1 MTTVFMRCTKPRRG
15 AGKESPWTALARPPA
30 DAGGFS
36 GAALARA
43 STGTPGQETQC
54 RRGAGLRA
62 GRARVRHPTHTFG
75 RAAPTGDNS
84 HQGSGREAKTRNR
97 SCDGV
102 CGGRGWQPLFGSCH
116 RKTLFQGSF
125 SVVSLHAAC
134 ASAHS
139 PWEGAPRI
147 RQHAASAFGPG
158 PHTPQ
163 GPRASPTT
171 LHRGLLLSA
180 R

>member
-15 AGKESPWTALARPPA
+15 AGKESPWTARARPPA

-43 STGTPGQETQC
+43 STVTPGQETQC
-54 RRGAGLRA
+54 RRGVGLRA
-62 GRARVRHPTHTFG
+62 GRARVRHPTHTRW

-84 HQGSGREAKTRNR
+84 HQGSGREAETRNR

-102 CGGRGWQPLFGSCH
+102 CGRTRATAPVRKLPP
-116 RKTLFQGSF
+116 KTLFRGSF
-125 SVVSLHAAC
+125 SVVSLRAAWT
-134 ASAHS
+134 SAHS

-147 RQHAASAFGPG
+147 RQHAASAFGPD
-158 PHTPQ
+158 PPTLQ
-163 GPRASPTT
+163 GLRASPTT
-171 LHRGLLLSA
+171 LHWWLILSA